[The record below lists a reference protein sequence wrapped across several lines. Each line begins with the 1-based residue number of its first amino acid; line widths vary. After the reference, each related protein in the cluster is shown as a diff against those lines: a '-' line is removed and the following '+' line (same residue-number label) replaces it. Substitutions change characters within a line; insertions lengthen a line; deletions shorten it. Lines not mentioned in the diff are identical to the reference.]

1 MTAFKRSFP
10 ALGPLRGLL
19 AGPVK
24 SVGKAVFGDTNAGT
38 IRSGNW
44 HGNDTTWRMAI
55 DLNRILFY
63 ADAAGRVHET
73 PVRRF
78 FSIVDG
84 IVAGEGNG
92 PLDPAPVPAGVILS
106 GRNPVAVDAMAA
118 RLMGFDVGKL
128 PIVWRAA
135 APGRLPLAGFGLGE
149 VRGRS
154 NEPAFDRVLQAIRG
168 RALGFEPHF
177 GWKGHVELSE
187 AVDEAGVLA

>member
-1 MTAFKRSFP
+1 VAR
-10 ALGPLRGLL
+10 PL
-19 AGPVK
+19 K
-24 SVGKAVFGDTNAGT
+24 SVGKTVFGDTNAGT

-63 ADAAGRVHET
+63 ADAAGTVHDK

-84 IVAGEGNG
+84 LVAGEGNG
-92 PLDPAPVPAGVILS
+92 PLDPTPVAAGVVLC

-118 RLMGFDVGKL
+118 RLMGFDVRRL
-128 PIVWRAA
+128 PIVSRAA
-135 APGRLPLAGFGLGE
+135 DAHVLPLANFALSE
-149 VRGRS
+149 IRGRS
-154 NEPAFDRVLQAIRG
+154 DAAEFDRVLAAISG

-187 AVDEAGVLA
+187 AADEAGVVA